1 MKKLSILITALL
13 ITIAASAQITSDRQ
27 IPPLSEN
34 QRFIP
39 IDANGKFGKNSTINN
54 ELASASEA
62 INGDVV
68 IITTQCEVYDKF
80 LADFYNKSSYSED
93 CVILFLDYVKNTY
106 FITTAGNLKDYEEY
120 INSSFEAALETLT
133 DDSTDDEF
141 FEAYIESV
149 VENCALG

>member
-13 ITIAASAQITSDRQ
+13 ITLAASAQITSDRQ

-68 IITTQCEVYDKF
+68 IITTKCEVYNKF
-80 LADFYNKSSYSED
+80 ATGKLKSRKAQISLCQNRLSRP
-93 CVILFLDYVKNTY
+93 
-106 FITTAGNLKDYEEY
+106 
-120 INSSFEAALETLT
+120 
-133 DDSTDDEF
+133 
-141 FEAYIESV
+141 
-149 VENCALG
+149 